1 MKQKAQF
8 YVLNWDFNRD
18 EIEHYDVLPYFR
30 NEFMER
36 KKKSKSKRI
45 QRIMEETPDMK
56 KYYGVPATW
65 EELKDFIKDESQYQ
79 FWSRCEYEMIVH
91 GWPVRKN
98 DYKIDIHE
106 QVMMNID
113 TITDILYKELIENK

>member
-30 NEFMER
+30 NEFKER

-45 QRIMEETPDMK
+45 QKIMAENPDMK
-56 KYYGVPATW
+56 KYYGVPETRD
-65 EELKDFIKDESQYQ
+65 ELKMFIENESKYM
-79 FWSRCEYEMIVH
+79 FWGRCQYEMIVH

-98 DYKIDIHE
+98 DDKIDVHE
-106 QVMMNID
+106 QVMMNIGA
-113 TITDILYKELIENK
+113 ITDILYKELIDNK

>member
-30 NEFMER
+30 NEFKER

-56 KYYGVPATW
+56 KYYGVPETRD
-65 EELKDFIKDESQYQ
+65 ELKKFIENESQYM
-79 FWSRCEYEMIVH
+79 FWGRCQYEMIVH

-98 DYKIDIHE
+98 DYKIDVHE

-113 TITDILYKELIENK
+113 IITDILYKELIDNK

>member
-1 MKQKAQF
+1 MKNKAQF
-8 YVLNWDFNRD
+8 NVLMWDFNRD

-30 NEFMER
+30 NAFKER
-36 KKKSKSKRI
+36 KTKSKGKRI
-45 QRIMEETPDMK
+45 QKIMAENPDMK

-98 DYKIDIHE
+98 DYKIDVHE
-106 QVMMNID
+106 QIMMNID

>member
-1 MKQKAQF
+1 MKNKAQF
-8 YVLNWDFNRD
+8 NVLMWDFNRD

-30 NEFMER
+30 NAFKER
-36 KKKSKSKRI
+36 KNRSKGKRI
-45 QRIMEETPDMK
+45 QKIMEKNPDTK

-65 EELKDFIKDESQYQ
+65 EELKEFIKNESQYQ
-79 FWSRCEYEMIVH
+79 FWSNTTYEMIVH

-98 DYKIDIHE
+98 DYKIDVHE

-113 TITDILYKELIENK
+113 TITDILYKELIEKK